1 MVLRFAGL
9 AALVLLGL
17 SLGACGTKGSLG
29 FKEKGTTT
37 TTGRTTRS
45 TRGDDSLED
54 DAPPPP
60 PDLADPI
67 GAGAGLH
74 HPGCPSTT
82 ETPTSSGVFALV
94 APPGSGDGS
103 VTRC

>member
-1 MVLRFAGL
+1 MVMRLARL

-29 FKEKGTTT
+29 FKERRTTT

-45 TRGDDSLED
+45 TQGDDSLED

-60 PDLADPI
+60 PDLQDPI
-67 GAGAGLH
+67 GASAGLH
-74 HPGCPSTT
+74 HPGCPATT
-82 ETPTSSGVFALV
+82 ETPTSAGVFALV
-94 APPGSGDGS
+94 GAPGPGDGS